1 MPRTDASLGRRLAL
15 IASAVAALLSVYTI
29 AFSLRMGY
37 ADRECRAQHA
47 QAHARWDFTMKCL
60 KTTGVKNDN
69 QGLRV
74 GSERPGGAP

>member
-1 MPRTDASLGRRLAL
+1 MPRTDTSLGRRLAL
-15 IASAVAALLSVYTI
+15 IASVFAALLSVYTI

-47 QAHARWDFTMKCL
+47 EARAKWDFTMTCM

-69 QGLRV
+69 QGLHV
-74 GSERPGGAP
+74 GSERPRGPH